1 MFYSGLILVSFVIR
15 VQCKSQIS
23 IFVVKVK
30 CVPHLVWSLCRQT
43 LNAPSSLLN
52 VYCITATNIYA
63 SLFNGH
69 GISLPPPPPPPFVRP
84 YECATDFTFISKL
97 PTLRRTLAMLLVVAF
112 MFTVTKNESPL
123 VTNVW
128 CNAFFFLVNSYR
140 IVLVS
145 VSFFFPCLH
154 VPAWM
159 CVNKRYI
166 YIYFIRVEII

>member
-1 MFYSGLILVSFVIR
+1 MQVFLMVMVY
-15 VQCKSQIS
+15 
-23 IFVVKVK
+23 
-30 CVPHLVWSLCRQT
+30 
-43 LNAPSSLLN
+43 PS
-52 VYCITATNIYA
+52 
-63 SLFNGH
+63 
-69 GISLPPPPPPPFVRP
+69 PPPPPPFVRP

-97 PTLRRTLAMLLVVAF
+97 STLRRTLAMLLVVAF

-159 CVNKRYI
+159 CVNKKNIYI
-166 YIYFIRVEII
+166 YISYVLKLVERQSALAL